1 MLDIT
6 PKLSL
11 FYGRIVFA
19 YFCLSMVLSQH
30 EVRVDKSRLA
40 TLVPSWIYSVWEHR
54 SHRERLYD
62 QIWAHIML
70 LLLTPEKP
78 WSIDPIKETADC
90 SISFERGIII
100 IGANILQKR
109 RRERATTERERSD
122 HSYERSKSPHFGT
135 EWHTSK
141 NTSRCSLLKFSTSK
155 FSQRFLRNL
164 SASKVF

>member
-11 FYGRIVFA
+11 FYARIVFA
-19 YFCLSMVLSQH
+19 YFCLSMVSTQH

-62 QIWAHIML
+62 QIWAHIIL
-70 LLLTPEKP
+70 LLLTPENP

-100 IGANILQKR
+100 IGANILQKP
-109 RRERATTERERSD
+109 RRERATTEREKRPLIWAI
-122 HSYERSKSPHFGT
+122 KV
-135 EWHTSK
+135 TS
-141 NTSRCSLLKFSTSK
+141 
-155 FSQRFLRNL
+155 LRNRVTHFKKHFTL
-164 SASKVF
+164 FPFKIFDLEIFSRISS